1 VYSVF
6 PCADDGT
13 KLLCDVAGLRGRG
26 GKPCV
31 IYSMGSAGKQRYF
44 IRAVADEVSGW
55 FVCLG
60 GGGSLPA
67 HVLEGG
73 GGVSLPAHLRI
84 FGEVGGE

>member
-1 VYSVF
+1 MYSVF

-31 IYSMGSAGKQRYF
+31 IYSMGSAGRQRYF

-60 GGGSLPA
+60 GGG
-67 HVLEGG
+67 VRWG
-73 GGVSLPAHLRI
+73 GGVSACTLAYLW
-84 FGEVGGE
+84 GGWW